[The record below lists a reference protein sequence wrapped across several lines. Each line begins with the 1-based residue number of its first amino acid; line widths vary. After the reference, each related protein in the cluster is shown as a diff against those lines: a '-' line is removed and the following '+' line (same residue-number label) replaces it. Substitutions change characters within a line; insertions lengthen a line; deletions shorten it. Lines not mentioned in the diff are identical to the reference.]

1 MPLEAAVPPIL
12 LDNRLDLD
20 VGRVLACPR
29 CSEDNLHHDTIAVC
43 GREREDGNGQRAEV
57 SHAGD
62 VTGPV
67 ALPAN
72 SPCFVGRRGDIAIR
86 FWCEICGSDDPVTL
100 RIVQHKG
107 STLVYWERP

>member
-1 MPLEAAVPPIL
+1 
-12 LDNRLDLD
+12 
-20 VGRVLACPR
+20 
-29 CSEDNLHHDTIAVC
+29 
-43 GREREDGNGQRAEV
+43 
-57 SHAGD
+57 